1 MDNLLFTCSYMW
13 KEDEV
18 GFRDEEKTPPFTRV
32 EIWNYRTSPLQF
44 FCHVTVLS
52 SPDCFEPCTFYRWRL
67 SDSAEIFKN
76 KIITFPVYDSF
87 KLGQRKVKWTFKLDL
102 HVCPFMKEKK
112 PDSRFRTLAGKRQTS
127 LFEFLPSLLGINSPL
142 LLLSSLGTW
151 GWRVHKASGQGWV

>member
-44 FCHVTVLS
+44 FCHVTLVHLTVLNHA
-52 SPDCFEPCTFYRWRL
+52 L
-67 SDSAEIFKN
+67 STDEGWAIQPKYLRTKLSRFRSTIPLN
-76 KIITFPVYDSF
+76 
-87 KLGQRKVKWTFKLDL
+87 LGQRKVKWTFKLDL